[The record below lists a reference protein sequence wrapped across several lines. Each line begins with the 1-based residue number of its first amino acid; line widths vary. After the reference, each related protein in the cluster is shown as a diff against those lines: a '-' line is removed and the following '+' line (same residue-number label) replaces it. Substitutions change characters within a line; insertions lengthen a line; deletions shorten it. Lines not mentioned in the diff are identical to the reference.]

1 VTIQPD
7 FLQDIPDA
15 KPVKIFLP
23 LQDSDKRHRE
33 QCIFQKTTPP
43 RFNLLFKS
51 GTLPIQAIDTK
62 QPCVINLD
70 MAGRSVS
77 LEAMIQNIV
86 NGQVLEMI
94 ARKTVSHEQMREYF
108 RIDYI
113 LPIVIS
119 SRIPEGID
127 VPEKYWQL
135 AGTTIDMSGCGLLAI
150 FNAKPPAD
158 KLVKLQFSL
167 PDEQPNPIT
176 LLASP
181 VRITEVEKNRYV
193 VAYYFEEIN
202 DDDRDRIIG
211 QCLITQ
217 RRQLRLKV
225 QIVKGS

>member
-1 VTIQPD
+1 MTIQPD
-7 FLQDIPDA
+7 FIQDIPDA

-23 LQDSDKRHRE
+23 LQNTDKRHRE

-62 QPCVINLD
+62 QPCIINLD

-77 LEAMIQNIV
+77 LEAMIHNIA
-86 NGQVLEMI
+86 NDQVLEMI
-94 ARKTVSHEQMREYF
+94 ARRSVNHEQMREYF

-113 LPIVIS
+113 LPITIS
-119 SRIPEGID
+119 SLIPEGIEA
-127 VPEKYWQL
+127 PEKYRQL
-135 AGTTIDMSGCGLLAI
+135 SGTTIDISGCGLLAI
-150 FNAKPPAD
+150 FNEKPPTD

-167 PDEQPNPIT
+167 PDDQPNPISVV
-176 LLASP
+176 ASP
-181 VRITEVEKNRYV
+181 VRISEVEESRYV
-193 VAYYFEEIN
+193 VAFYFEEIT
-202 DDDRDRIIG
+202 DEDRDRIIG
-211 QCLITQ
+211 QCLLTQ